1 MKIREA
7 KNDDTTRICEIH
19 RSSVRI
25 LARDHY
31 STQEINGWVG
41 GLTPASY
48 EEVVQTRE
56 CFVAEKCGEIVG
68 FGQLKAG
75 SERIEAVFVAPECSR
90 QGVGA
95 ALLSHLEWVANA
107 QGIRCLQLSASLN
120 SVEFYT
126 RAGYREQGRGS
137 HRLLSGKE
145 IACVHMIKEL

>member
-1 MKIREA
+1 M
-7 KNDDTTRICEIH
+7 RICDIH

-31 STQEINGWVG
+31 SAQEIEGWVG
-41 GLTPASY
+41 GLIPASY

-75 SERIEAVFVAPECSR
+75 SGRIEAVFVAPECSR
-90 QGVGA
+90 QGVGV
-95 ALLSHLEWVANA
+95 ALLSHLESVADA

-120 SVEFYT
+120 SVEFYK

-145 IACVHMIKEL
+145 IACVHMMKEL